1 MIVGVRIDFRLIHGQ
16 VANLWANSKQVSRFL
31 VVDDQVSQ
39 DATQKQVLRMATPAS
54 CKLSVLPVEKA
65 AENIKAGKY
74 DAQRLFVVAKKP
86 ETLLRLIRAGVEIT
100 EINVG
105 NMTATDE
112 VKRVGRNIGMDA
124 GDVAAFQEI
133 QSLGTVHL
141 FMQLAP
147 SNPPEDFKI

>member
-16 VANLWANSKQVSRFL
+16 VANLWANTKQVTRFM
-31 VVDDQVSQ
+31 VVDDEVSQ

-74 DAQRLFVVAKKP
+74 DAQRLFIVAKKP
-86 ETLLRLIRAGVEIT
+86 ETLLRLIRAGVELT

-112 VKRVGRNIGMDA
+112 VKRIGRNIGMDA
-124 GDVAAFQEI
+124 GDIAAFQEI
-133 QSLGTVHL
+133 ESLGTVYL
-141 FMQLAP
+141 FMQMAP
-147 SNPPEDFKI
+147 SNPAEDFEV